1 MKKFI
6 SLTLIAVLCLSLF
19 AGCGAK
25 EQASAATEAAE
36 TTAPVADASN
46 LKAAKEYL
54 FTMYKDALETTPTDY
69 TVVGTIVIGT
79 DKFDIEWSADTD
91 TIQFLYSEDKMVTVD
106 VDEENPEEVAYTL
119 TATLK
124 DAAGNTESVSFAH
137 KVPAALIL
145 SGMSYEEIVDAA
157 YTLEDGLSMQENQ
170 RLYGVITSIDTEY
183 SEEYKNITVTIQIG
197 DKADKLIQCFRLS
210 GEGVKDLKVGDDI
223 TVEGTLKNYKGTIEF
238 DKGCQ
243 FLGLGEKIDQSK
255 ILEAAY
261 ALEDGLAMTAP
272 TALQGVI
279 SKIDAPWS
287 DEYQNI
293 TVIMVVDGME
303 DKPVMAYRLS
313 GEGAEDLKEGDLI
326 TVAGTI
332 KNYKGTIE
340 FDKGC
345 KLIPNEALKDAK
357 VAMAAYGLEEGLA
370 MNAPSTLTGVI
381 STIDTEYSEE
391 YKNIT
396 VTIVVGGMEDYKIQ
410 CFRLSGEGVKDLAVG
425 QTITVNGTLKNY
437 KGTIEFDKGCTLVPA
452 M

>member
-6 SLTLIAVLCLSLF
+6 SLTLILALTMTVF

-25 EQASAATEAAE
+25 EEVPVTTAAAE
-36 TTAPVADASN
+36 TTEAAADVSN
-46 LKAAKEYL
+46 LEAAREYL
-54 FTMYKDALETTPTDY
+54 FTMYKNAPETTPTDY
-69 TVVGTIVIGT
+69 AVVGTIVIGT
-79 DKFDIEWSADTD
+79 EAFQIEWTADSD
-91 TIQFLYSEDKMVTVD
+91 TIVFERGEDKMVTVN
-106 VDEENPEEVAYTL
+106 VDEENPEEVIYNL
-119 TATLK
+119 TATLT
-124 DAAGNTESVSFAH
+124 DANGNTQSVSFAH

-145 SGMSYEEIVDAA
+145 TGMSYEEIVDAA
-157 YTLEDGLSMQENQ
+157 YTLEDGLAMQETQ

-210 GEGVKDLKVGDDI
+210 GEGVQDLKVGDDI

-313 GEGAEDLKEGDLI
+313 GEGAKDLKEGDLI

-345 KLIPNEALKDAK
+345 KLIPNDALKDAK
-357 VAMAAYGLEEGLA
+357 TAMAAYGLEEGLE
-370 MNAPSTLTGVI
+370 MNAPATLTGVI

-437 KGTIEFDKGCTLVPA
+437 KGTIEFDKGCTLIAVQ
-452 M
+452 

>member
-6 SLTLIAVLCLSLF
+6 SLTLCAVLCLSLF
-19 AGCGAK
+19 AGCGT
-25 EQASAATEAAE
+25 QAPAATEAEE
-36 TTAPVADASN
+36 TTAPVVDASN

-54 FTMYKDALETTPTDY
+54 FTMYKNAPETTAADY
-69 TVVGTIVIGT
+69 TVVGVVVIGT
-79 DKFDIEWSADTD
+79 DHFDIQWTADTD
-91 TIQFLYSEDKMVTVD
+91 TIQFVYTDDKMVTVD
-106 VDEENPEEVAYTL
+106 VDEENPEEVQYTL
-119 TATLK
+119 TATLQ
-124 DAAGNTESVSFAH
+124 DAAGNTESVSFRH
-137 KVPAALIL
+137 KVPAALVL
-145 SGMSYEEIVDAA
+145 NGMSYEEIVDAA
-157 YTLEDGLSMQENQ
+157 YTLEDGLAMQEPQ
-170 RLYGVITSIDTEY
+170 RLYGVVTSIDTEY
-183 SEEYKNITVTIQIG
+183 SEEYKNVTLTIQVG
-197 DKADKLIQCFRLS
+197 GKSDKLIQCYRLS
-210 GEGVKDLKVGDDI
+210 GEGVKDLKPGDDI

-243 FLGLGEKIDQSK
+243 FLGLGEKIDQSQ

-261 ALEDGLAMTAP
+261 ALEDGLAMNAP

-279 SKIDAPWS
+279 SKIDTPWS

-303 DKPVMAYRLS
+303 EKPVMAYRLS
-313 GEGAEDLKEGDLI
+313 GEGAKDLKEGDLI

-332 KNYKGTIE
+332 KNYKGTVE

-345 KLIPNEALKDAK
+345 KLIPNDSLKDAK
-357 VAMAAYGLEEGLA
+357 TAMAAYGLEEGLS
-370 MNAPSTLTGVI
+370 MNAPVTLTGVI

-410 CFRLSGEGVKDLAVG
+410 CYRLSGEGAKNLAVG
-425 QTITVNGTLKNY
+425 QTITVNGTIKNY
-437 KGTIEFDKGCTLVPA
+437 KGTIEFDKGCTLVPE

>member
-157 YTLEDGLSMQENQ
+157 YTLEDGLSMKENQ

-223 TVEGTLKNYKGTIEF
+223 TVEGMLKNYKGTIEF

>member
-6 SLTLIAVLCLSLF
+6 SLILVLMLCLSVF
-19 AGCGAK
+19 AGCGA
-25 EQASAATEAAE
+25 EETPAANAAE
-36 TTAPVADASN
+36 TTAAAQDNN
-46 LKAAKEYL
+46 LAAAREYL

-69 TVVGTIVIGT
+69 VVVGTIVIGT
-79 DKFDIEWSADTD
+79 EAYDIEWTADTD
-91 TIQFLYSEDKMVTVD
+91 TINFVRGDDKMVTVD
-106 VDEENPEEVAYTL
+106 VDEENPEEVVYNL
-119 TATLK
+119 TATIQ

-145 SGMSYEEIVDAA
+145 DGMSYDEIVDAA
-157 YTLEDGLSMQENQ
+157 YTLEDGLAMQDAQ
-170 RLYGVITSIDTEY
+170 RLYGVITSVDTEY
-183 SEEYKNITVTIQIG
+183 SEEYKNITVTIQVG

-243 FLGLGEKIDQSK
+243 FLGLGEKIDQSM
-255 ILEAAY
+255 ILDAAY

-287 DEYQNI
+287 DEYKNI
-293 TVIMVVDGME
+293 TVIMVVDGIE

-313 GEGAEDLKEGDLI
+313 GEGAKDLAEGDLI

-357 VAMAAYGLEEGLA
+357 TAMASYGLEEGLA
-370 MNAPSTLTGVI
+370 MNAPVTVTG
-381 STIDTEYSEE
+381 TIASVDTEYSEE

-396 VTIVVGGMEDYKIQ
+396 VTIVVGGLEDYKIQ

-425 QTITVNGTLKNY
+425 KTITVNGTIKNY
-437 KGTIEFDKGCTLVPA
+437 KGTIEFDKGCTLVA
-452 M
+452 VQ

>member
-6 SLTLIAVLCLSLF
+6 SLSLVLVLCLSIF

-25 EQASAATEAAE
+25 EEAPAATTAAATEAAVD
-36 TTAPVADASN
+36 TSN
-46 LKAAKEYL
+46 LEAAREYL
-54 FTMYKDALETTPTDY
+54 FTMYKDAPETTPADY
-69 TVVGTIVIGT
+69 VVVGTIVIGT
-79 DKFDIEWSADTD
+79 EAYEIEWTAD
-91 TIQFLYSEDKMVTVD
+91 SETVKFTRGDDKMVTVD
-106 VDEENPEEVAYTL
+106 VDEENPEEVQYNL
-119 TATLK
+119 TATIQ
-124 DAAGNTESVSFAH
+124 DAAGNTQSVSFAH

-145 SGMSYEEIVDAA
+145 DGMSYEEIVEAA
-157 YTLEDGLSMQENQ
+157 YTLEDGLSMQDPQ

-183 SEEYKNITVTIQIG
+183 SEEYKNITVTIQVG
-197 DKADKLIQCFRLS
+197 EMADKLIQCFRLS

-223 TVEGTLKNYKGTIEF
+223 TVEGILKNYKGTIEF

-243 FLGLGEKIDQSK
+243 FLGLGEKIDQSL

-293 TVIMVVDGME
+293 TVIMVVDGVE

-313 GEGAEDLKEGDLI
+313 GEGAKDLKEGDLI

-345 KLIPNEALKDAK
+345 KLIPNDSLKDAK
-357 VAMAAYGLEEGLA
+357 VVMSAYTLEEDMA
-370 MNAPSTLTGVI
+370 MKAPATVTGTI
-381 STIDTEYSEE
+381 ASIDTEYSEE

-396 VTIVVGGMEDYKIQ
+396 VTIVAAGLEDYKVQ

-425 QTITVNGTLKNY
+425 QTITVNGTIKNY
-437 KGTIEFDKGCTLVPA
+437 KGTIEFDKGCTLVA
-452 M
+452 VQ

>member
-6 SLTLIAVLCLSLF
+6 SLSLALGLCLSVF

-25 EQASAATEAAE
+25 EEAPVVTEVQE
-36 TTAPVADASN
+36 TTAPAVDASD
-46 LKAAKEYL
+46 LKAAREYL
-54 FTMYKDALETTPTDY
+54 YTMYKDAPETTAADY
-69 TVVGTIVIGT
+69 KVVGTVIIGT
-79 DKFDIEWSADTD
+79 QKFEIQWTADSD
-91 TIQFLYSEDKMVTVD
+91 TVNFLMGDDKMVTVD
-106 VDEENPEEVAYTL
+106 VDEENPEEVHYNL
-119 TATLK
+119 TATLT

-145 SGMSYEEIVDAA
+145 EGLSYEEIVDAA
-157 YTLEDGLSMQENQ
+157 YTLEDGLSMQEPQ
-170 RLYGVITSIDTEY
+170 RLYGVITSVDTPW
-183 SEEYKNITVTIQIG
+183 SDEYKNITVTIQVG

-210 GEGVKDLKVGDDI
+210 GEGAENLKEGDAI

-243 FLGLGEKIDQSK
+243 FLGLGEKIDQSL
-255 ILEAAY
+255 IVNAAY
-261 ALEDGLAMTAP
+261 ALEDGLSMNAP

-287 DEYQNI
+287 DEYKNI

-313 GEGAEDLKEGDLI
+313 GEGAENLKEGDLI

-357 VAMAAYGLEEGLA
+357 TAMAAYGLEDGLS
-370 MNAPSTLTGVI
+370 MNAPATLTGVV
-381 STIDTEYSEE
+381 SSIDTAWSDE

-396 VTIVVGGMEDYKIQ
+396 VTMVVGGLEDYKIQ
-410 CFRLSGEGVKDLAVG
+410 CFRLSGEGAKDLAEG
-425 QTITVNGTLKNY
+425 KTITVEGTLKNY
-437 KGTIEFDKGCTLVPA
+437 KGTIEFDKGCTLVA
-452 M
+452 VQ